1 LIYVLGHDVTSLLI
15 ILHPSHPV
23 IFLPIL
29 RNPATPSYPYP
40 SLHHSP
46 FLVYSSTQTSGPIH
60 THPHPLLFMPI
71 FTHPSRSAPF
81 LLVLIHPATLS
92 HLYPSPPSHPAT
104 LSHPSPS
111 LCPVQSHPSS
121 SIPVIPLHHFH
132 HLNFFH
138 PVLSLS
144 ILIHLSHL
152 IPSFSIIS
160 HLSILSHSYQSS
172 SIPAIRS
179 HPYPSLLT

>member
-1 LIYVLGHDVTSLLI
+1 MYSYITSRPYSSSPI
-15 ILHPSHPV
+15 PAIQFYSFPFSET
-23 IFLPIL
+23 LPL
-29 RNPATPSYPYP
+29 PY
-40 SLHHSP
+40 P
-46 FLVYSSTQTSGPIH
+46 FLVYSSTQKSGPIH
-60 THPHPLLFMPI
+60 THPHPVLFMPI

-81 LLVLIHPATLS
+81 LLVLIHPATIS
-92 HLYPSPPSHPAT
+92 HLYPSSPSHPAT

-132 HLNFFH
+132 HFNFFH

-152 IPSFSIIS
+152 ISFHPSS
-160 HLSILSHSYQSS
+160 
-172 SIPAIRS
+172 
-179 HPYPSLLT
+179 